1 MAKAFVS
8 MTQRMAHGCAVA
20 LMAVVLWTA
29 SLWPAVASAQSG
41 FTLSPD
47 TLPNASTQ
55 AYYFQTL
62 NASGGVTPYTYRVS
76 AGALPPGIFL
86 FSSFLS
92 GTPIAAGSYAFSI
105 TATDRT
111 SPVPLVATRDYV
123 LVVEQTPFTIDAAVP
138 PVATA
143 GRSYG
148 YSIVGRG
155 GIKPY
160 TFRIDSGAL
169 PTGLT
174 LGSDGSISG
183 VPMAAGTFDIT
194 VAGTDSASGTPSTV
208 SRSFRLVVERP
219 VVNVSPERP
228 PSAALGAPFVMSF
241 TASGGKAPYVYAL
254 TAGTLP
260 PGLQLSPS
268 GTITGIPE
276 AMGSYTITV
285 GATDSSTGYGPVGGS
300 HAYTLVVEP
309 PRLKL
314 ETAVLP
320 PARGGQTYSVQL
332 VVSNGVAPYEFV
344 LASGALPPGLVL
356 GEDGTITG
364 RSPHLGP
371 PYAFVPYGFFV
382 NVVDANRRSA
392 TFGMDITVIDT
403 AMQIGP
409 SAIPNGVVGVTDYQ
423 VPFTAGNATAPY
435 TFALQSGGLP
445 QGMHFDPATAALSG
459 IPLEPGDFSFTLQLT
474 DAENRIAA
482 REYVFTIA
490 EPTVSLTPTTL
501 SVGTAGVAYRE
512 SFSASGGA
520 APYRFKVI
528 QGELPSGLTV
538 SPDGVISGTTDQ
550 AGSFSFI
557 VEAASFAQVRGTHA
571 FNLQI
576 DPLAGLDLSPSAM
589 PQGTAG
595 IRYVQPVAPI
605 GGVAPYTVTLSGR
618 LPTGLAFDPATGI
631 DGIPLEAGT
640 FAFDIAVSDAGG
652 ATFSRT
658 YSMVIA
664 PPPLVLYPGLPDATL
679 GVAYSL
685 SIGHNGGLGPFRHV
699 ISAGSLPAG
708 MSLSESGVLSGTPTV
723 AGQFPFEITI
733 TDSTLGIPGTGTQA
747 YVLIV
752 ADPDI
757 AILPAVLPVAIYRAP
772 YSVALSMSGSTGP
785 YQFSLVGGELPP
797 GLTLTSAGLLSGT
810 PTNPFPYEFTIQGIS
825 ANGALARR
833 TFQMKIPV
841 TAVTSSSP
849 PAGVAGVPYAH
860 TVQISGGTAPYTVG
874 FKVKGGRFGM
884 ELVPGLQLP
893 PGLVITPTP
902 NGNAEIVT
910 GGQFTITG
918 TPTWTGDY
926 PVYLQVEDSTAG
938 APATESVL
946 LTLRILPPHL
956 AVTPTTLPN
965 ASVGVPYRHV
975 LTVQGGVAPYR
986 FALTPGSRPPD
997 GLTLSADGVLSGT
1010 PSMLRAQQ
1018 SFSVDVTDST
1028 QPIAGTVTTV
1038 LTLDIGIPV
1047 VVAPSRTVNTM
1058 AGVDAV
1064 VELTEGAT
1072 GGPFTAASVLS
1083 LSPGNAGNV
1092 RLEQVGTGTNA
1103 RFVLTFSPAAGFSGV
1118 ATLRYSL
1125 SSGTVVSAE
1134 ATIEI
1139 TVVPRPD
1146 PSHDPEV
1153 LGLLDAQAR
1162 SARSFATAQIGN
1174 VRQRLESLHGA
1185 GTGRYPLSNSLTF
1198 AASSTAGRCVSRVG
1212 APADSA
1218 CAAPVPEDDVVIFSR
1233 HRREFMFGTWVAGT
1247 VRSGDRDARGDRP
1260 SLDVET
1266 EGVSAGGDMRIG
1278 GGYAGV
1284 GIGYGRDRTWVGD
1297 DDTRSDAHAYTL
1309 SAYGGYAPGD
1319 VFFVD
1324 GVLGY
1329 QSLRYDL
1336 RRSLT
1341 ATAGEMSGRRDGRQ
1355 WFAALTAG
1363 ADLEH
1368 CNWLFMPYGRL
1379 EFVRATL
1386 DGYREQGDPIYALHY
1401 DDQTLRSGSAN
1412 LGLRADY
1419 RRRTGWGLFA
1429 PQLRVEYQQD
1439 VEGDR
1444 SATLRYADWAQGPAY
1459 RADVRGY
1466 GRRRWEVGLGA
1477 LFENHSDWRFTLGYR
1492 AVFDDYGRDQGLSF
1506 DIQHPF

>member
-1 MAKAFVS
+1 MNDQNRYARMSVS
-8 MTQRMAHGCAVA
+8 AVDAMRRRPVDRWLFA
-20 LMAVVLWTA
+20 LICMFCLWFPMQSAAQTITV
-29 SLWPAVASAQSG
+29 SPGVSPAAIIY
-41 FTLSPD
+41 SPYR
-47 TLPNASTQ
+47 LQFS
-55 AYYFQTL
+55 
-62 NASGGVTPYTYRVS
+62 ASGG
-76 AGALPPGIFL
+76 
-86 FSSFLS
+86 
-92 GTPIAAGSYAFSI
+92 
-105 TATDRT
+105 
-111 SPVPLVATRDYV
+111 
-123 LVVEQTPFTIDAAVP
+123 
-138 PVATA
+138 
-143 GRSYG
+143 
-148 YSIVGRG
+148 
-155 GIKPY
+155 
-160 TFRIDSGAL
+160 
-169 PTGLT
+169 
-174 LGSDGSISG
+174 
-183 VPMAAGTFDIT
+183 
-194 VAGTDSASGTPSTV
+194 
-208 SRSFRLVVERP
+208 
-219 VVNVSPERP
+219 
-228 PSAALGAPFVMSF
+228 
-241 TASGGKAPYVYAL
+241 
-254 TAGTLP
+254 
-260 PGLQLSPS
+260 
-268 GTITGIPE
+268 
-276 AMGSYTITV
+276 
-285 GATDSSTGYGPVGGS
+285 
-300 HAYTLVVEP
+300 
-309 PRLKL
+309 
-314 ETAVLP
+314 
-320 PARGGQTYSVQL
+320 
-332 VVSNGVAPYEFV
+332 
-344 LASGALPPGLVL
+344 
-356 GEDGTITG
+356 
-364 RSPHLGP
+364 
-371 PYAFVPYGFFV
+371 
-382 NVVDANRRSA
+382 
-392 TFGMDITVIDT
+392 
-403 AMQIGP
+403 
-409 SAIPNGVVGVTDYQ
+409 
-423 VPFTAGNATAPY
+423 TAPY
-435 TFALQSGGLP
+435 TFREIAASSGTLSGAGMFAVTPSIGGSITLSFDVVDSVGQVSNRFDYSIEVSSSTAVVSPTVPPAATVGVPYQLQLDTSGGTAPYHYSLRFLNGADWLTISDSGLLSGTPPASSDPYTNFTVEVTDSYSAPSGSGVVGPIVTLQSYVLNVSPAGAMSISPATLPDATLGGSYSLQLSAQGGVAPYGYGVVQGPMPPGLSLSP
-445 QGMHFDPATAALSG
+445 QGL
-459 IPLEPGDFSFTLQLT
+459 
-474 DAENRIAA
+474 
-482 REYVFTIA
+482 
-490 EPTVSLTPTTL
+490 
-501 SVGTAGVAYRE
+501 
-512 SFSASGGA
+512 
-520 APYRFKVI
+520 
-528 QGELPSGLTV
+528 
-538 SPDGVISGTTDQ
+538 ISGTTLQ
-550 AGSFSFI
+550 AGLFSFA
-557 VEAASFAQVRGTHA
+557 VRAVSATNEQVFRTYALRVGAAS
-571 FNLQI
+571 
-576 DPLAGLDLSPSAM
+576 LDLSPSSM

-640 FAFDIAVSDAGG
+640 FGFDITAIDAGG
-652 ATFSRT
+652 ATITRT
-658 YSMVIA
+658 YSMLIA

-699 ISAGSLPAG
+699 VSAGSLPAG

-772 YSVALSMSGSTGP
+772 YSVTLSMTGSTGP

-797 GLTLTSAGLLSGT
+797 GLTLTSAGVLSGT
-810 PTNPFPYEFTIQGIS
+810 PTNPFPYEFTIQGTY

-849 PAGVAGVPYAH
+849 PPGVAGTPYAH

-926 PVYLQVEDSTAG
+926 PVYLQVLDSTAG
-938 APATESVL
+938 APASESVL
-946 LTLRILPPHL
+946 LTLRILPPQL

-986 FALTPGSRPPD
+986 FELTRGSRPPD

-1010 PSMLRAQQ
+1010 PSLVRTQQ

-1028 QPIAGTVTTV
+1028 QPTAGTVTTM
-1038 LTLDIGIPV
+1038 LTLDVGVPV
-1047 VVAPSRTVNTM
+1047 VVAPSRTVNTI

-1092 RLEQVGTGTNA
+1092 RLEQVGTGANA

-1146 PSHDPEV
+1146 PSRDPEV

-1198 AASSTAGRCVSRVG
+1198 AASSAAGRCVSRVG
-1212 APADSA
+1212 ASGEAVCATPVPAD
-1218 CAAPVPEDDVVIFSR
+1218 DVTVTSR
-1233 HRREFMFGTWVAGT
+1233 HRQEFLFGTWVAGT
-1247 VRSGDRDARGDRP
+1247 VRSGDRDARGGRP

-1297 DDTRSDAHAYTL
+1297 DDTRSDARAYTL

-1319 VFFVD
+1319 VFFLD

-1341 ATAGEMSGRRDGRQ
+1341 ATAGEVNGRRDGRQ

-1386 DGYREQGDPIYALHY
+1386 DGYREQGDPIYALRY

-1419 RRRTGWGLFA
+1419 RRRTEWGLFA
-1429 PQLRVEYQQD
+1429 PQLRVEYQQEI
-1439 VEGDR
+1439 EGDR

-1466 GRRRWEVGLGA
+1466 GRRRWELGLGA